1 MEKEINVE
9 MQDGYL
15 EVSLKGNIEFAD
27 YVGLMQSVGA
37 NKDLPKKIR
46 VLGIDNGININFSPS
61 DTLKLSEVREQTVQ
75 RFDDVRHA
83 YVVDDP
89 NNTALAV
96 LTSSE
101 MQSQHYQ
108 VKIFSSK
115 AKALDWL
122 LEL

>member
-1 MEKEINVE
+1 MEKEIKVE
-9 MQDGYL
+9 MHDAYL
-15 EVSLKGNIEFAD
+15 EVSLKGNIDFSD

-46 VLGIDNGININFSPS
+46 VLGIDNGINIKFLPS
-61 DTLKLSEVREQTVQ
+61 DTIKISEVREQIIR

-83 YVVDDP
+83 YVVDNP
-89 NNTALAV
+89 QTTALAV
-96 LTSSE
+96 LSSSE
-101 MQSQHYQ
+101 MQSAHYQ

-122 LEL
+122 LE